1 MNGVSETRN
10 PNKSA
15 SFKLIFSSVLSLWWK
30 KNNKWSVH
38 SLHKH
43 TYRSHVRWPDPA
55 SGRRT
60 QEDQEFKV
68 IFGYIASSRSALG
81 YIRPCLRN
89 KTAQPSKEIST
100 IKDGRKSISLLLTG
114 NIFDIV
120 PSRLCPLSM
129 SVVGEFLFVC
139 FLTSPCWN
147 NRQTHF
153 VRIYTKVTS
162 CSSFINH
169 KTPNSLSFP

>member
-1 MNGVSETRN
+1 MWAWSLELLSLYWKMLNHHSPDAANSCPLPCLDVSASLQSLKATEPVDMNGVSETRN

-100 IKDGRKSISLLLTG
+100 IKEGRNSISLLLAG
-114 NIFDIV
+114 NI
-120 PSRLCPLSM
+120 
-129 SVVGEFLFVC
+129 
-139 FLTSPCWN
+139 LT
-147 NRQTHF
+147 
-153 VRIYTKVTS
+153 
-162 CSSFINH
+162 
-169 KTPNSLSFP
+169 